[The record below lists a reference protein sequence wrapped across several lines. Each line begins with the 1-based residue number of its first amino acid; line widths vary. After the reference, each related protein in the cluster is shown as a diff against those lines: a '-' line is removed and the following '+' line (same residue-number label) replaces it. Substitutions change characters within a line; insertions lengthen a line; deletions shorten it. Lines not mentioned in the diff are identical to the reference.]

1 MTPTRHLD
9 APHHH
14 TVLWAQTPRGSLS
27 PGRWRASKDFFKCR
41 EFAGSVTA
49 ERVTAGFIFL
59 RRCLS
64 DLEPREK
71 IKAPPSTAVF
81 R

>member
-1 MTPTRHLD
+1 
-9 APHHH
+9 
-14 TVLWAQTPRGSLS
+14 VPRAASSL
-27 PGRWRASKDFFKCR
+27 
-41 EFAGSVTA
+41 FAGSVTVTA

-59 RRCLS
+59 RRCPS

>member
-1 MTPTRHLD
+1 MRTTTLRSSISSFGPFCSNGSE
-9 APHHH
+9 
-14 TVLWAQTPRGSLS
+14 PR
-27 PGRWRASKDFFKCR
+27 SKDFFKCR

-49 ERVTAGFIFL
+49 ECVTAGFIFL

-71 IKAPPSTAVF
+71 TKAPPSTAVF

>member
-1 MTPTRHLD
+1 MATAKLKRKLPIKTDMVGH
-9 APHHH
+9 A
-14 TVLWAQTPRGSLS
+14 S

-41 EFAGSVTA
+41 EFAGSATA
-49 ERVTAGFIFL
+49 ECVTAGFIFL

-71 IKAPPSTAVF
+71 TKAPPSTAVF

>member
-1 MTPTRHLD
+1 
-9 APHHH
+9 
-14 TVLWAQTPRGSLS
+14 VPRAASSL
-27 PGRWRASKDFFKCR
+27 
-41 EFAGSVTA
+41 FAGSVTA

-59 RRCLS
+59 RRCPS

-71 IKAPPSTAVF
+71 IKAPPSTTVF

>member
-1 MTPTRHLD
+1 MPG
-9 APHHH
+9 A
-14 TVLWAQTPRGSLS
+14 ASSL
-27 PGRWRASKDFFKCR
+27 
-41 EFAGSVTA
+41 FAGSVTA

-59 RRCLS
+59 RRCPS